1 MFYVSYQ
8 RCLRHVRNEMK
19 QMIPLKW
26 QQTSSRQRTETAGGA
41 RTHRP
46 SSPLWLVAGPAH
58 GSPAYGPPCVP
69 TAAVGATTEALTSYW
84 SFNDEAQRRPAIEP
98 LVINSQILP
107 CPQKVKEKKQS
118 TSRRNTQ
125 KKREKKDK
133 KKTLCK
139 NETAAWPTKSQKTKK
154 QNKKASASWWILW
167 LKRGSGKK
175 IKRNECKEGDRQENG
190 EK

>member
-8 RCLRHVRNEMK
+8 RCLRRVKNEMK

-46 SSPLWLVAGPAH
+46 SSPLWLVADPAH

-84 SFNDEAQRRPAIEP
+84 SFSDEAQRRPAIEP

-133 KKTLCK
+133 KKLFVK
-139 NETAAWPTKSQKTKK
+139 MRQQLDQLNHKKTKK
-154 QNKKASASWWILW
+154 NKTKASASWWILW

-175 IKRNECKEGDRQENG
+175 IKRNECKEGDRQENE